1 MKGVLI
7 LILTILPII
16 AFSQKKKQR
25 LADQDTENWRYELE
39 AVNVGIQGTCL
50 VKVWSFSKNPTIAT
64 NQARKNAVHGVI
76 FKGVP
81 AKERIPGKKPLV
93 QNAEIEKQNADFF
106 KSFFQTNGGDYM
118 RFVTLTNNGAIAAG
132 DIMKIGKKEYKVGV
146 VVTVQ
151 YNDLRK
157 YLEEKGIVKRL
168 DAGF

>member
-1 MKGVLI
+1 MKRTLI
-7 LILTILPII
+7 LILALLPVV
-16 AFSQKKKQR
+16 AFGQKKKQR
-25 LADQDTENWRYELE
+25 LADQDTKNWRYEIE
-39 AVNVGIQGTCL
+39 AVNVGVQGTCL

-81 AKERIPGKKPLV
+81 GKERIPGKRPLV
-93 QNAEIEKQNADFF
+93 ANANVEKENAAFFDSFF
-106 KSFFQTNGGDYM
+106 KTDTGEYM
-118 RFVTLTNNGAIAAG
+118 RFVSLTNNGAVAAG
-132 DIMKIGKKEYKVGV
+132 DIMKVGKREYKVGV